1 MADRDEKI
9 EHHLHLHKKPEES
22 GKRLTLIL
30 VTAFIAFAV
39 LFFILGK
46 FMGGHPAPPIA
57 HPAVPAASASQ
68 TVHQGSSS

>member
-1 MADRDEKI
+1 MADRDENT

-46 FMGGHPAPPIA
+46 FMGGHPA

-68 TVHQGSSS
+68 AVHQGSSS

>member
-1 MADRDEKI
+1 MADNDQNT
-9 EHHLHLHKKPEES
+9 EHHLHLHKKPKES

-30 VTAFIAFAV
+30 VTAFVAFTIV
-39 LFFILGK
+39 FFIIGK
-46 FMGGHPAPPIA
+46 FMGGHPAPPVA